1 MKKLDFVIIAEH
13 PPNLCPSSNAM
24 IRKQMTEGFPQMP
37 ELAKKLGAEMFFIG
51 IPMVD
56 HKIFMILKAP
66 SYEIARQ
73 FLVESR
79 IVQTNTIHIFPTIS
93 FEESMKMVEKLPP
106 PF

>member
-1 MKKLDFVIIAEH
+1 MDFVIIGDH

-24 IRKQMTEGFPQMP
+24 VRKQMAEGFPQLPM
-37 ELAKKLGAEMFFIG
+37 LAKKLGAEIFFIG

-79 IVQTNTIHIFPTIS
+79 ILQTNTAHIYPTVS
-93 FEESMKMVEKLPP
+93 FEEATKMSENIPP
-106 PF
+106 TF